1 MAEGFTQ
8 QFELFLAS
16 FLPDQE
22 DIEESGCHRQH
33 QGQDACQPIQQKQET
48 MEMGAKKGLAGDDE
62 QEGDAQEQQ
71 ADEPPALASLLWHGS
86 R

>member
-1 MAEGFTQ
+1 MDEGFAQ
-8 QFELFLAS
+8 QFELFLAG

-22 DIEESGCHRQH
+22 DIKESGCYSQH
-33 QGQDACQPIQQKQET
+33 QGQDAGQPIQQKQET

-71 ADEPPALASLLWHGS
+71 ADKPPALASVSWHGP